1 MRFESHQIRGRGRAT
16 TLGFPTINL
25 EIPKGLK
32 LDYGI
37 YGVNLYV
44 DKDKYLG
51 AMHYGPSPTFKDA
64 LESCEVYLLDVDGT
78 KLPVTDGK
86 EIKIDIL
93 RFIRGVMKFDT
104 TGELIGQ
111 IEKDVEEIRKLS
123 ET

>member
-37 YGVNLYV
+37 YGVYLYV
-44 DKDKYLG
+44 DNDKYLG
-51 AMHYGPSPTFKDA
+51 AMHYGPSPTFKDE